1 MKTNGNTMIFFKEE
15 IGERLNFFGCM
26 FCDTLLGSKS
36 NLDKLTIY
44 YTDGGR
50 IEVTYYKGKELD
62 WQKFNPSNEIA
73 DSGRTS
79 SIGFINEKICGYTY
93 WNKCGVDRIEML
105 FF

>member
-1 MKTNGNTMIFFKEE
+1 MELKKDTMVISSNE
-15 IGERLNFFGCM
+15 IGERLNHFASM
-26 FCDTLLGSKS
+26 FMNTLLGSKS
-36 NLDKLTIY
+36 TYDKLTIY

-79 SIGFINEKICGYTY
+79 SIGFIDDKLTGYTY

-105 FF
+105 YW